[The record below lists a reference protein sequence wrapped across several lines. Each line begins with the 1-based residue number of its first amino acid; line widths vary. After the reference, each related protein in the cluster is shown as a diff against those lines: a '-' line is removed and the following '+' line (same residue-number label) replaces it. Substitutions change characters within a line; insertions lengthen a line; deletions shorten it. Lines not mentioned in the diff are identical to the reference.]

1 MIAFPAL
8 LAILAVT
15 PVTSPR
21 PADPG
26 TGADVIRLMQ
36 ARGAKGWYQAVTFV
50 QRTTQA
56 DGSVATWYEALRIP
70 GMLRIDIAPVSSGNV
85 MLFRNDSIYRY
96 LNGELKLSRP
106 LVHPLLLLGF
116 DVYAQPAERTT
127 AALRQLGYDMTK
139 VHAAT
144 WQGRKVWVVG
154 AAEGD
159 TASKQFWVDQER
171 LVFVRD
177 LGPHPQKE
185 GVLTEVQFNK
195 YVALGKG
202 WIETEVL
209 FLENGAVT
217 LTEEYTQL
225 AADPAAALDPALY
238 EPGPYRAPG
247 WVTE

>member
-1 MIAFPAL
+1 MLAVPVLLAL
-8 LAILAVT
+8 LSVA
-15 PVTSPR
+15 PVPTPR

-26 TGADVIRLMQ
+26 TGAEVIRLMQ

-70 GMLRIDIAPVSSGNV
+70 GRLRIDIAPIASGNV

-96 LNGELKLSRP
+96 VNGELKLSRP

-116 DVYAQPAERTT
+116 DVYGQPAEATSS
-127 AALRQLGYDMTK
+127 ALEKLGYDLTK

-154 AAEGD
+154 ALAGD
-159 TASKQFWVDQER
+159 STSKQFWVDQER

-209 FLENGAVT
+209 FLENGKVR

-225 AADPAAALDPALY
+225 AADPAPALVDALY

-247 WVTE
+247 WITD